1 MYVSTVALSIST
13 SYIDWT
19 GLVSIQ
25 DSFIAE
31 LSVNIVKCCFFLAS
45 PALLF
50 GFAGH
55 LFWTPA
61 KRVKV
66 PSLPESVA
74 AQDLQ
79 ARLFFRIVTRGKNP
93 DLVKDNV
100 RKACEVLR
108 STCLP
113 SWQWKVEV
121 ATDNPLNLH
130 EMNDPNVDELLTPA
144 DYVCP
149 KGGKYKARALHH
161 AVMISSAR
169 EDDWVIHLDEE
180 SSFDQET
187 VKYIYAHCAKE
198 GKYIPIVDFTCIAFE
213 PKGRIVP
220 FVSSSH
226 LYF

>member
-1 MYVSTVALSIST
+1 MLTYLIALECEICLIFTSAVALSIST

-19 GLVSIQ
+19 GLVSVKN
-25 DSFIAE
+25 SFIAE

-113 SWQWKVEV
+113 PWQWKVEV

-130 EMNDPNVDELLTPA
+130 EMNDPNVSELLTPS
-144 DYVCP
+144 DYICP
-149 KGGKYKARALHH
+149 NGGKYKARALHY

-180 SSFDQET
+180 SNFDQET

-198 GKYIPIVDFTCIAFE
+198 GGCCV
-213 PKGRIVP
+213 
-220 FVSSSH
+220 
-226 LYF
+226 

>member
-1 MYVSTVALSIST
+1 MIFTIAVALSIST

-19 GLVSIQ
+19 GLVSVQ
-25 DSFIAE
+25 NSFIAE

-113 SWQWKVEV
+113 PWQWKVEV

-130 EMNDPNVDELLTPA
+130 EMNDPNVGELLTPS

-149 KGGKYKARALHH
+149 NGGKYKARRRS
-161 AVMISSAR
+161 MYSR
-169 EDDWVIHLDEE
+169 
-180 SSFDQET
+180 
-187 VKYIYAHCAKE
+187 
-198 GKYIPIVDFTCIAFE
+198 
-213 PKGRIVP
+213 
-220 FVSSSH
+220 
-226 LYF
+226 